1 MEMSTATNQPIPSQT
16 GGALVG
22 FAALLR
28 RDREEAGLSLEV
40 LALKVETS
48 PAYLF
53 RLEKGT
59 AANPGRNFTIRL
71 GTALYRDD
79 IDRLD
84 QLLTAA
90 GHLPLMTNRSRDRV
104 TGLPNAST

>member
-1 MEMSTATNQPIPSQT
+1 MVMMTATTQPFESHT
-16 GGALVG
+16 AGAPAG

-28 RDREEAGLSLEV
+28 RDREEASLSLEM
-40 LALKVETS
+40 LAHKVETS

-71 GTALYRDD
+71 GIALYRDD
-79 IDRLD
+79 FDRLD

-90 GHLPLMTNRSRDRV
+90 GHMPLMTNRSRDRA
-104 TGLPNAST
+104 TALPNAPT